1 MRDPSGKRMI
11 RMDGPFGAATEEVFQ
26 YKVAMLI
33 GAGIGVTPFASVL
46 KSIYHKKTTNQNVKL
61 EKIYFYWICRET
73 RAFEWFQHVL
83 RGTTLMTTTGA
94 RDEWM
99 EH

>member
-26 YKVAMLI
+26 YKAAMLI

-46 KSIYHKKTTNQNVKL
+46 KAIYHKKTTNQNVKL

-83 RGTTLMTTTGA
+83 RGMSEIE
-94 RDEWM
+94 RNS
-99 EH
+99 